1 MRSISGSDASC
12 PANSCAETRIA
23 SSVSSCVGG
32 ILLVVMSGECGIRD
46 GCYKGYSGDDVG
58 CKDDNSGPAWYGK
71 AVRRSRMQDVEGR
84 TPGRP
89 TIAEVSLPALR
100 ENCRQAAALVPPGVA
115 VLAVVKADGYGHGAV
130 AAARAFL
137 DGGAAGLGVSMAAEG
152 RELRRAGI
160 DAPIVVLGGAFP
172 GEEAAVVADDLAA
185 AVWTLEGGPALPA
198 PPPPPPPPPALPLH
212 PPTPT

>member
-1 MRSISGSDASC
+1 
-12 PANSCAETRIA
+12 
-23 SSVSSCVGG
+23 
-32 ILLVVMSGECGIRD
+32 
-46 GCYKGYSGDDVG
+46 
-58 CKDDNSGPAWYGK
+58 
-71 AVRRSRMQDVEGR
+71 MQDVEGR

-89 TIAEVSLPALR
+89 TIAEVSLQALR
-100 ENCRQAAALVPPGVA
+100 ENCRQAAALVPLGVA

-185 AVWTLEGGPALPA
+185 AVWTLDGGRALAAAARAAGHTAAVHLKVNTGMTRLCLLYTSPS
-198 PPPPPPPPPALPLH
+198 PRD
-212 PPTPT
+212 